1 MNRQMSPDKV
11 IFGIDIAK
19 GSPGA
24 KLHPRYAVAILTGSG
39 IEHYR
44 MVSLHK
50 IIRMA
55 WQQRPQILAVDNI
68 HELTPGRRDLIALM
82 RKLPPE
88 TRLVQVTGGEHP
100 ISLISLARDHNISF
114 DRLDPNQEAKTC
126 AVLASMDVGA
136 EVLLFEDKTF
146 IKVSRARSL
155 GRGGWSQN
163 RYRRKVHGH
172 VRQKTREIEDTLR
185 TLNREQGLNYSS
197 RIVEGFG
204 GYVRG
209 EFLVDA
215 PRSRIPIKQTKMGD
229 VQVRVQEVERD
240 AILFRAI
247 KEKKRKTL
255 IVGIDPGTTTGLGML
270 DLEGNLVKSHSGRG
284 MSVSD
289 TVEMIAS
296 YGKPLII
303 ATDVRPMPGTVEK
316 IRRSFNATPGEPDES
331 LSSEYKINLAKPYG
345 YSNDHERDAIAASVH
360 MFRRHRNRFEE
371 IRKRTPHGIDADE
384 VIVRVLKGDTMDSAV
399 AGLTGRDMVSKPEVE
414 DTAIEGPDTITS
426 ELRRTIKRQHETI
439 KSLRTYLDELK
450 SEMSKKKYR
459 ISILDKKLKKFRSDT
474 YATLRKSKEIRIR
487 DEKIRSLEHELH
499 LRDRQIEDLTELVEE
514 LKRLRNLE
522 ISGRA
527 IPVKVANA
535 FTKEAIAKVKEQYG
549 INTGDVLFFKD
560 ASGGGPATVDMLS
573 QAGVRAVIFRG
584 DMAHNAQEEFL
595 EKDLPF
601 FTVRSVPVNYLDEL
615 GVVDPDDFNPALEGF
630 IEESRAR
637 KRREKEQLL
646 ANLVEEYKSER
657 RRGIE

>member
-1 MNRQMSPDKV
+1 MPADKV

-24 KLHPRYAVAILTGSG
+24 KLHPRYAVAILAGSG
-39 IEHYR
+39 IEHHR

-55 WQQRPQILAVDNI
+55 WQQRPHILAVDNI

-82 RKLPPE
+82 RKLPPG

-100 ISLISLARDHNISF
+100 VSLISLARDHNISF
-114 DRLDPNQEAKTC
+114 DRLDPNQEAKAC
-126 AVLASMDVGA
+126 AVLALMDVGA

-146 IKVSRARSL
+146 IKVSRGRSL

-197 RIVEGFG
+197 RFVEGFG

-215 PRSRIPIKQTKMGD
+215 PSSRIPVKQTKLGD

-240 AILFRAI
+240 AILFRALR
-247 KEKKRKTL
+247 EKKRKVL

-289 TVEMIAS
+289 IVEMIAS
-296 YGKPLII
+296 YGKPMII
-303 ATDVRPMPGTVEK
+303 ATDVRPIPGTVEK
-316 IRRSFNATPGEPDES
+316 IRRSFNAIPGEPDES
-331 LSSEYKINLAKPYG
+331 LSSEYKINLARPYG

-360 MFRRHRNRFEE
+360 AFRRHKNRFEE
-371 IRKRTPHGIDADE
+371 IRKKTPPGIDADE
-384 VIVRVLKGDTMDSAV
+384 VIVRVMKGDTIDSAL
-399 AGLTGRDMVSKPEVE
+399 AGLSGRDTVLKPEVE
-414 DTAIEGPDTITS
+414 DTAIDGPDKVTADLKI
-426 ELRRTIKRQHETI
+426 TIKRQHETI

-450 SEMSKKKYR
+450 SEMSRKRYR
-459 ISILDKKLKKFRSDT
+459 ISVLDKKIKKFRSDT
-474 YATLRKSKEIRIR
+474 YATLRKSKEMRIR
-487 DEKIRSLEHELH
+487 DEKIHYLEHELY
-499 LRDRQIEDLTELVEE
+499 RKDRQIEELTELVEE

-584 DMAHNAQEEFL
+584 DMAHNAQEAFL

-601 FTVRSVPVNYLDEL
+601 FNVRSVPVNYLDEL
-615 GVVDPDDFNPALEGF
+615 GVVDPDDFNPAFERF

-637 KRREKEQLL
+637 KQKEKEQLL
-646 ANLVEEYKSER
+646 TNLVEEYKSER

>member
-1 MNRQMSPDKV
+1 MPSDKV

-24 KLHPRYAVAILTGSG
+24 KQHPRYALAILTGSG
-39 IEHYR
+39 IEHHR

-50 IIRMA
+50 IIRMV
-55 WQQRPQILAVDNI
+55 WQQRPHILAVDNI
-68 HELTPGRRDLIALM
+68 HELTSGRRDLIALM
-82 RKLPPE
+82 RKLPSG

-100 ISLISLARDHNISF
+100 KSLISLARNHNLSF
-114 DRLDPNQEAKTC
+114 DRLDPNQEAETC

-185 TLNREQGLNYSS
+185 TLNREQDLNYSS
-197 RIVEGFG
+197 NIVKGFG

-215 PRSRIPIKQTKMGD
+215 PRSRIPIKQTKLGD
-229 VQVRVQEVERD
+229 VQVKVQDVERD
-240 AILFRAI
+240 ALMFRAL
-247 KEKKRKTL
+247 KKNKRKTL

-289 TVEMIAS
+289 VVEMIAR
-296 YGKPLII
+296 YGKPMII

-316 IRRSFNATPGEPDES
+316 IRRSFNAIPGEPDES
-331 LSSEYKINLAKPYG
+331 LSSEYKINLARPYG
-345 YSNDHERDAIAASVH
+345 YNNDHERDAIAASAHV
-360 MFRRHRNRFEE
+360 FRRHKNKFEE
-371 IRKRTPHGIDADE
+371 IRKRIPIGINADE
-384 VIVRVLKGDTMDSAV
+384 VIIRVMKGDTIDSAV
-399 AGLTGRDMVSKPEVE
+399 AGLSGRDVVSKPHVE
-414 DTAIEGPDTITS
+414 ETAIEEPDEVTAD
-426 ELRRTIKRQHETI
+426 LRKTIKRQHGTI
-439 KSLRTYLDELK
+439 SSLRTYLDELK
-450 SEMSKKKYR
+450 SEITTKKHR
-459 ISILDKKLKKFRSDT
+459 ISALDRKIKKFKSDSYT
-474 YATLRKSKEIRIR
+474 TLRKSKEMRIR
-487 DEKIRSLEHELH
+487 NEKIRNLEHELH
-499 LRDRQIEDLTELVEE
+499 HKDRRIEELTELVEE

-527 IPVKVANA
+527 IPVKVASA
-535 FTKEAIAKVKEQYG
+535 FTKEAIAHVKEQYG
-549 INTGDVLFFKD
+549 INAGDVLFFKD

-595 EKDLPF
+595 EKNLPF
-601 FTVRSVPVNYLDEL
+601 FSVRSVPVNYLDEM
-615 GVVDPDDFNPALEGF
+615 GVVDPDDFNPALEKF
-630 IEESRAR
+630 NEESEAR
-637 KRREKEQLL
+637 KRKEKEQLL
-646 ANLVEEYKSER
+646 SSLVEEYKSER

>member
-1 MNRQMSPDKV
+1 MPSDKV

-24 KLHPRYAVAILTGSG
+24 KQHPRYAVAILTGSG
-39 IEHYR
+39 IEHHK

-50 IIRMA
+50 IIRMV
-55 WQQRPQILAVDNI
+55 WQQRPHILAVDNF
-68 HELTPGRRDLIALM
+68 HELTPGRQDLIALM
-82 RKLPPE
+82 RKFPPG

-100 ISLISLARDHNISF
+100 KSLTSLARNHNLSF
-114 DRLDPNQEAKTC
+114 DRLDPNQEAETC

-136 EVLLFEDKTF
+136 EVLLFEDKTY

-185 TLNREQGLNYSS
+185 TLNREQDLNYSS
-197 RIVEGFG
+197 SIVKGFG

-215 PRSRIPIKQTKMGD
+215 PRGCIPIKQTRLGD
-229 VQVRVQEVERD
+229 VQVRVQDVERD
-240 AILFRAI
+240 ALVFCSL
-247 KEKKRKTL
+247 KENKRKTL

-289 TVEMIAS
+289 IVEMIAR
-296 YGKPLII
+296 YGKPMII

-316 IRRSFNATPGEPDES
+316 IRRSFNAIPGEPDES
-331 LSSEYKINLAKPYG
+331 LSSEYKINLARPYG
-345 YSNDHERDAIAASVH
+345 YRNDHERDAIAASAHV
-360 MFRRHRNRFEE
+360 FRRHKNKFEE
-371 IRKRTPHGIDADE
+371 IRKRIPPGIDADE
-384 VIVRVLKGDTMDSAV
+384 VIVRVMKGDTIDSAV
-399 AGLTGRDMVSKPEVE
+399 AGLSGRIVVSKPHVEEPAIQEPDEV
-414 DTAIEGPDTITS
+414 TAD
-426 ELRRTIKRQHETI
+426 LRKTIKRQHGTI
-439 KSLRTYLDELK
+439 NSLRTYLDELK
-450 SEMSKKKYR
+450 SEITTKKHR
-459 ISILDKKLKKFRSDT
+459 ISALDRKIKKFKSDS
-474 YATLRKSKEIRIR
+474 YATLRKSKEMRIR
-487 DEKIRSLEHELH
+487 DEKIRNQEHELH
-499 LRDRQIEDLTELVEE
+499 HKDRRIEELTELVEE

-527 IPVKVANA
+527 IPVKVASA
-535 FTKEAIAKVKEQYG
+535 FTKEAIAHVKEQYG
-549 INTGDVLFFKD
+549 INAGDVLFFKD

-573 QAGVRAVIFRG
+573 QAGVMAVIFRG

-595 EKDLPF
+595 EKNLPF
-601 FTVRSVPVNYLDEL
+601 FNVKSVPVNYLDDM
-615 GVVDPDDFNPALEGF
+615 GVVDPDDFNPAFEKF
-630 IEESRAR
+630 NEESKAR
-637 KRREKEQLL
+637 KRKEKEQLL
-646 ANLVEEYKSER
+646 SSLVEEYKSER

>member
-1 MNRQMSPDKV
+1 MPADKV

-24 KLHPRYAVAILTGSG
+24 KLHPRYAVAILAGSG
-39 IEHYR
+39 IEHHR

-55 WQQRPQILAVDNI
+55 WQQRPHILAVDNI

-82 RKLPPE
+82 RKLPPG

-100 ISLISLARDHNISF
+100 VSLISLARDHNISF
-114 DRLDPNQEAKTC
+114 DRLDPNQEAKAC
-126 AVLASMDVGA
+126 AVLALMDVGA

-146 IKVSRARSL
+146 IKVSRSRSL

-197 RIVEGFG
+197 RFVEGFG

-215 PRSRIPIKQTKMGD
+215 PSSRIPVKQTKLGD

-240 AILFRAI
+240 AILFRAL
-247 KEKKRKTL
+247 KEKKRKVL

-289 TVEMIAS
+289 IVEMIAS
-296 YGKPLII
+296 YGKPMII
-303 ATDVRPMPGTVEK
+303 ATDVRPIPGTVEK
-316 IRRSFNATPGEPDES
+316 IRRSFNAIPGEPDES
-331 LSSEYKINLAKPYG
+331 LSSEYKINLARPYG

-360 MFRRHRNRFEE
+360 VFRRHKNRFEE
-371 IRKRTPHGIDADE
+371 IRKKTPPGIDADD
-384 VIVRVLKGDTMDSAV
+384 VIVRVMKGDTIDSAL
-399 AGLTGRDMVSKPEVE
+399 AGLSGRDTVLKPEVE
-414 DTAIEGPDTITS
+414 DTAIEGPDKVTADLKI
-426 ELRRTIKRQHETI
+426 TIKRQHETI

-450 SEMSKKKYR
+450 SEMSRKRHR
-459 ISILDKKLKKFRSDT
+459 ISVLDKKIKKFRSDT
-474 YATLRKSKEIRIR
+474 YATLRKSKEMRIR
-487 DEKIRSLEHELH
+487 DEKIHYLEHELCSK
-499 LRDRQIEDLTELVEE
+499 DRQIEELTELVEE

-584 DMAHNAQEEFL
+584 DMAHNAQEAFL

-601 FTVRSVPVNYLDEL
+601 FNVRSVPVNYLDEL
-615 GVVDPDDFNPALEGF
+615 GVVDPDDFNPAFERF

-637 KRREKEQLL
+637 KRKEKEQLL
-646 ANLVEEYKSER
+646 TNLVEEYKSER

>member
-1 MNRQMSPDKV
+1 MPADKV

-39 IEHYR
+39 IEHHR

-55 WQQRPQILAVDNI
+55 WQQRPHILAVDNI

-82 RKLPPE
+82 RKLPPG

-100 ISLISLARDHNISF
+100 VSLISLARDHNISF
-114 DRLDPNQEAKTC
+114 DRLDPNQEAKAC
-126 AVLASMDVGA
+126 AVLALMDVGA

-146 IKVSRARSL
+146 IKVSRGRSL

-197 RIVEGFG
+197 RFVEGFG

-215 PRSRIPIKQTKMGD
+215 PSSRIPVKQTKLGD

-240 AILFRAI
+240 AILFRALR
-247 KEKKRKTL
+247 EKKRKVL

-289 TVEMIAS
+289 IVEMIAS
-296 YGKPLII
+296 YGKPMII
-303 ATDVRPMPGTVEK
+303 ATDVRPIPGTVEK
-316 IRRSFNATPGEPDES
+316 IRRSFNAIPGEPDES
-331 LSSEYKINLAKPYG
+331 LSSEYKINLARPYG

-360 MFRRHRNRFEE
+360 AFRRHKNRFEE
-371 IRKRTPHGIDADE
+371 IRKKTPPGIDADE
-384 VIVRVLKGDTMDSAV
+384 VIVRVMKGDTIDSAL
-399 AGLTGRDMVSKPEVE
+399 AGLSGRDTVLKPEVE
-414 DTAIEGPDTITS
+414 DTAIDGPDKVTADLKI
-426 ELRRTIKRQHETI
+426 TIKRQHETI

-450 SEMSKKKYR
+450 SEMSRKRHR
-459 ISILDKKLKKFRSDT
+459 ISVLDKKIKKFRSDT
-474 YATLRKSKEIRIR
+474 YATLRKSKEMRIR
-487 DEKIRSLEHELH
+487 DEKIYYLEHELY
-499 LRDRQIEDLTELVEE
+499 RKDRQIEELTELVEE

-584 DMAHNAQEEFL
+584 DMAHNAQEAFL

-601 FTVRSVPVNYLDEL
+601 FNVRSVPVNYLDEL
-615 GVVDPDDFNPALEGF
+615 GVVDPDDFNPAFERF

-637 KRREKEQLL
+637 KRKEKEQLL
-646 ANLVEEYKSER
+646 TNLVEEYKSER

>member
-1 MNRQMSPDKV
+1 MPSDKV

-24 KLHPRYAVAILTGSG
+24 KQHPRYAVVILTGSG
-39 IEHYR
+39 IEHHR

-50 IIRMA
+50 IIRMV
-55 WQQRPQILAVDNI
+55 WQQRPHILAVDNI

-82 RKLPPE
+82 RKLPPG
-88 TRLVQVTGGEHP
+88 TRLVQVTGGEQP
-100 ISLISLARDHNISF
+100 KSLTSLARSHNLSF
-114 DRLDPNQEAKTC
+114 DRLDPNQEAETC

-185 TLNREQGLNYSS
+185 TLNREQDLNYSS
-197 RIVEGFG
+197 NIVKGFG

-215 PRSRIPIKQTKMGD
+215 PRSSIPIKQTKLGD
-229 VQVRVQEVERD
+229 VQVRVHEVERD
-240 AILFRAI
+240 ALVFRYL
-247 KEKKRKTL
+247 KENKRKTL

-289 TVEMIAS
+289 IVEMIAR
-296 YGKPLII
+296 YGKPMII

-316 IRRSFNATPGEPDES
+316 IRRSFNAISGEPDVS
-331 LSSEYKINLAKPYG
+331 LSSEYKINLARQHG
-345 YSNDHERDAIAASVH
+345 YNNDHERDAIAASAHV
-360 MFRRHRNRFEE
+360 FRRHKNKFEE
-371 IRKRTPHGIDADE
+371 IRKRIPPGIDADE
-384 VIVRVLKGDTMDSAV
+384 VIVQVMKGDTIDSAV
-399 AGLTGRDMVSKPEVE
+399 AGLTGRNVVSKPEVE
-414 DTAIEGPDTITS
+414 KPTTKGPD
-426 ELRRTIKRQHETI
+426 EVVADLRKTIKRQHGTI
-439 KSLRTYLDELK
+439 NSLRTYLDELK
-450 SEMSKKKYR
+450 SEINTKKHR
-459 ISILDKKLKKFRSDT
+459 ISALDRKIKKFKSDSYT
-474 YATLRKSKEIRIR
+474 TLRKSKEMRISY
-487 DEKIRSLEHELH
+487 EKIRNLEHKLH
-499 LRDRQIEDLTELVEE
+499 HKDRQIEELTELVEE
-514 LKRLRNLE
+514 LKQLRNLE

-527 IPVKVANA
+527 IPVKVASA
-535 FTKEAIAKVKEQYG
+535 FTKESIIHVKEQYG
-549 INTGDVLFFKD
+549 INAGDVLFFKD

-573 QAGVRAVIFRG
+573 QAGVRAIIFRG
-584 DMAHNAQEEFL
+584 DIAHNAQEEFL
-595 EKDLPF
+595 EKNLPF
-601 FTVRSVPVNYLDEL
+601 FNVKSVPVNYLDEM
-615 GVVDPDDFNPALEGF
+615 GVVNPDDFNPAIEKF
-630 IEESRAR
+630 NEESEAR
-637 KRREKEQLL
+637 KRKEKEQLL
-646 ANLVEEYKSER
+646 SSLVEKYKSER

>member
-1 MNRQMSPDKV
+1 MPTDKV

-24 KLHPRYAVAILTGSG
+24 KQHPRYAVAILTSSG
-39 IEHYR
+39 IEHHK

-50 IIRMA
+50 IIRMV
-55 WQQRPQILAVDNI
+55 WQQRPHILAVDNV
-68 HELTPGRRDLIALM
+68 HELTSGRRDLIALM
-82 RKLPPE
+82 RKLPPG

-100 ISLISLARDHNISF
+100 KSLTSLAHNHNLSF
-114 DRLDPNQEAKTC
+114 DRLDSNQEAETC

-185 TLNREQGLNYSS
+185 TLNREQDLNYSS
-197 RIVEGFG
+197 SIVKGFG

-215 PRSRIPIKQTKMGD
+215 PRSRIPIKQTRLGN
-229 VQVRVQEVERD
+229 VQVRVQDVERD
-240 AILFRAI
+240 ALMFRAL

-289 TVEMIAS
+289 IIEMIAR
-296 YGKPLII
+296 YGKPMII

-316 IRRSFNATPGEPDES
+316 IRRSFNAIPGEPDES
-331 LSSEYKINLAKPYG
+331 LSSEYKINLARPYG
-345 YSNDHERDAIAASVH
+345 YSNDHERDAIAASAHV
-360 MFRRHRNRFEE
+360 FRRHKNKFEE
-371 IRKRTPHGIDADE
+371 IRKRIPPGIDADK
-384 VIVRVLKGDTMDSAV
+384 VIIRVMKGDTIDSAV
-399 AGLTGRDMVSKPEVE
+399 AGLSGRIVVSKPHVE
-414 DTAIEGPDTITS
+414 EPAIEEPDEVTAD
-426 ELRRTIKRQHETI
+426 LRKTIKRQHGTI
-439 KSLRTYLDELK
+439 NSLRTYLDELK
-450 SEMSKKKYR
+450 SEITTKKHR
-459 ISILDKKLKKFRSDT
+459 ISALDRKIKKFKSDS
-474 YATLRKSKEIRIR
+474 YATLRKSKEMRIR
-487 DEKIRSLEHELH
+487 DENIRNQEHELH
-499 LRDRQIEDLTELVEE
+499 HKDRRIEELTELVEE

-527 IPVKVANA
+527 IPVKVAST
-535 FTKEAIAKVKEQYG
+535 FTKEAIAHVKEHYG
-549 INTGDVLFFKD
+549 INAGDVLFFKD

-573 QAGVRAVIFRG
+573 QAGVMAVIFRG

-595 EKDLPF
+595 EKKLPF
-601 FTVRSVPVNYLDEL
+601 FSVRSVPVNYLDEM
-615 GVVDPDDFNPALEGF
+615 GVVDPDDFNPAFEKF
-630 IEESRAR
+630 NEESKAR
-637 KRREKEQLL
+637 KRKEKEQLL
-646 ANLVEEYKSER
+646 SSLVEEYKSER

>member
-1 MNRQMSPDKV
+1 MPSDKV

-24 KLHPRYAVAILTGSG
+24 KQHPRYALAILTGSG
-39 IEHYR
+39 IEHHR

-50 IIRMA
+50 IIRMV
-55 WQQRPQILAVDNI
+55 WQQRPHILAVDNI
-68 HELTPGRRDLIALM
+68 HELTSGRRDLIALM
-82 RKLPPE
+82 RKLPPG

-100 ISLISLARDHNISF
+100 KSLTSLARNHNLSF
-114 DRLDPNQEAKTC
+114 NKLDPNQEAETC

-185 TLNREQGLNYSS
+185 TLNREQDLNYSS
-197 RIVEGFG
+197 NVVKGFG

-215 PRSRIPIKQTKMGD
+215 PRSRIPIKQTKLGD
-229 VQVRVQEVERD
+229 VQVKVQDVERD
-240 AILFRAI
+240 ALMFRTL

-289 TVEMIAS
+289 IVEMIAK
-296 YGKPLII
+296 YGKPMII
-303 ATDVRPMPGTVEK
+303 ATDVRPIPGTVEK
-316 IRRSFNATPGEPDES
+316 IRRSFNAIPGEPDES
-331 LSSEYKINLAKPYG
+331 LSSEYKINLARPYG
-345 YSNDHERDAIAASVH
+345 YNNDHERDAIAASAHV
-360 MFRRHRNRFEE
+360 FRRHKNKFEE
-371 IRKRTPHGIDADE
+371 IRKRIPPGIDADK
-384 VIVRVLKGDTMDSAV
+384 VIIRVMKGDTIDSAV
-399 AGLTGRDMVSKPEVE
+399 AGLSGRDVVSKPHVE
-414 DTAIEGPDTITS
+414 QTAIEEPDEVTAD
-426 ELRRTIKRQHETI
+426 LRKTIKRQHGTI
-439 KSLRTYLDELK
+439 NSLRTYLDELK
-450 SEMSKKKYR
+450 SEITTKKHR
-459 ISILDKKLKKFRSDT
+459 ISALDRKMTKFKSDS
-474 YATLRKSKEIRIR
+474 YATLRKSKGMRIR
-487 DEKIRSLEHELH
+487 DEKIRNLEHELH
-499 LRDRQIEDLTELVEE
+499 HKDRRIEELTELVEE
-514 LKRLRNLE
+514 LKQLRNLE

-527 IPVKVANA
+527 IPVKVASA
-535 FTKEAIAKVKEQYG
+535 FTKEAIAHVKEQYG
-549 INTGDVLFFKD
+549 INAGDVLFFKD

-573 QAGVRAVIFRG
+573 QAGVMAVIFRG
-584 DMAHNAQEEFL
+584 DMAHNAKEEFL
-595 EKDLPF
+595 EKKLPF
-601 FTVRSVPVNYLDEL
+601 FSVRSVPVNYLDEM
-615 GVVDPDDFNPALEGF
+615 GVVDPDDFNPALEKF
-630 IEESRAR
+630 NEESEAR
-637 KRREKEQLL
+637 KRKEKEQLL
-646 ANLVEEYKSER
+646 SSLVEEYKSER